1 MWVHSWKKI
10 LISFNCRK
18 YSVHELRI
26 EDGALKERESLREY
40 HCRLRMFGSVFRRGG
55 GGSQPPA
62 GGIGSGYSTPQTP
75 DYEKIGPTRILPH
88 LYIGCA
94 KDALSSE
101 TREVSVTIATLLG

>member
-1 MWVHSWKKI
+1 
-10 LISFNCRK
+10 
-18 YSVHELRI
+18 
-26 EDGALKERESLREY
+26 
-40 HCRLRMFGSVFRRGG
+40 MFGSVFRRGG

-101 TREVSVTIATLLG
+101 TREVLVTIATLLG

>member
-1 MWVHSWKKI
+1 M
-10 LISFNCRK
+10 L
-18 YSVHELRI
+18 
-26 EDGALKERESLREY
+26 SLTTAS
-40 HCRLRMFGSVFRRGG
+40 MFGSAFRRGG
-55 GGSQPPA
+55 GGPPS

-101 TREVSVTIATLLG
+101 TREVSMVLCYVIGLAAL